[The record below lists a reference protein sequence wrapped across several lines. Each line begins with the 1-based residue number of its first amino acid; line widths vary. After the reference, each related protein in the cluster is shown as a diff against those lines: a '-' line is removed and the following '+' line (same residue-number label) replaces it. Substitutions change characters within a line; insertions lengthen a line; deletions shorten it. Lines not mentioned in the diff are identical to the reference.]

1 MASSDRYEPIK
12 DIGSGNF
19 GVAKLYRDKRT
30 REMVAVKL
38 IERGEKVSQ
47 KCSIVLV
54 KAPREWKD
62 TAMQTFA
69 LASP

>member
-1 MASSDRYEPIK
+1 LSAVIKGLSLSLSNKMASSDRYEPIK

-38 IERGEKVSQ
+38 IERGEKV
-47 KCSIVLV
+47 
-54 KAPREWKD
+54 R
-62 TAMQTFA
+62 
-69 LASP
+69 

>member
-38 IERGEKVSQ
+38 IERGEKVSHY
-47 KCSIVLV
+47 KRLGLIYILKEMES
-54 KAPREWKD
+54 
-62 TAMQTFA
+62 
-69 LASP
+69 